1 MVNKNNEVAGEI
13 VGWFENY
20 ASVYEFDTRIQF
32 EDFSLEDM
40 KSCDLETVWSIVGP
54 KVKELVENYLQAQ
67 IEELEI
73 ELED

>member
-40 KSCDLETVWSIVGP
+40 KSCDLETVWAIVGP
-54 KVKELVENYLQAQ
+54 KVKELVESYLQAQ

>member
-1 MVNKNNEVAGEI
+1 MVNKNNEVAGNI

-40 KSCDLETVWSIVGP
+40 KSCDLETVWAIVGP
-54 KVKELVENYLQAQ
+54 KVKELVESYLQAQ

>member
-54 KVKELVENYLQAQ
+54 MVKELVESYLQAQ

>member
-40 KSCDLETVWSIVGP
+40 KSCDLETVCAIVGP
-54 KVKELVENYLQAQ
+54 KVKELVESYLQAQ